1 MKVIVPTG
9 TRPLWKEILTVS
21 TSGIPQHF
29 AHLPS
34 AVFGR
39 LKITKKNKKN
49 IYIYLNVHI
58 VSNTDVHAYLSGG
71 WESEGNVHYLSFV
84 RQHLEFSVTQICW
97 L

>member
-1 MKVIVPTG
+1 MKVTG
-9 TRPLWKEILTVS
+9 PLWEELLTVS
-21 TSGIPQHF
+21 TPGVSQHF
-29 AHLPS
+29 PHLPS

-39 LKITKKNKKN
+39 LKITTTKKSL
-49 IYIYLNVHI
+49 YIYLNVHI

-71 WESEGNVHYLSFV
+71 WETEGDIHYLSFV